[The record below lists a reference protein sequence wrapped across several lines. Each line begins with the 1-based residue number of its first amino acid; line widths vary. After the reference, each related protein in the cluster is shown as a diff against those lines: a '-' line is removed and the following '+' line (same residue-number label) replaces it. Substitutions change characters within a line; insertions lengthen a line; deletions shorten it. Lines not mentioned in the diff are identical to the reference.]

1 MEKSRQSKIKLV
13 VPDSDMEREFE
24 ITHAERLLGMPN
36 NGGWQLPENSEY
48 IFDLNDGLKRK
59 QPKGNSEGP
68 KK

>member
-1 MEKSRQSKIKLV
+1 
-13 VPDSDMEREFE
+13 MEREFE

>member
-1 MEKSRQSKIKLV
+1 MEKSRQSKVKLV

-59 QPKGNSEGP
+59 QPKGNTESA

>member
-59 QPKGNSEGP
+59 QPKGNTESA

>member
-59 QPKGNSEGP
+59 QPKGNPEST

>member
-1 MEKSRQSKIKLV
+1 MEKSRQSNVKLV

-59 QPKGNSEGP
+59 QPKGNTESA

>member
-13 VPDSDMEREFE
+13 VPDSEMEREFE
-24 ITHAERLLGMPN
+24 ISHAERLLGMPN
-36 NGGWQLPENSEY
+36 NGGWQLPANSEY

-59 QPKGNSEGP
+59 QPKGNTESA

>member
-1 MEKSRQSKIKLV
+1 MEKSRQSKVKLV

-59 QPKGNSEGP
+59 QPKGNTEST

>member
-1 MEKSRQSKIKLV
+1 MEKSRQSKVKLV
-13 VPDSDMEREFE
+13 VPDSQMEREFE
-24 ITHAERLLGMPN
+24 INHAERLLGMPN

-59 QPKGNSEGP
+59 QPKGNTEGA

>member
-1 MEKSRQSKIKLV
+1 MK
-13 VPDSDMEREFE
+13 REFE

-59 QPKGNSEGP
+59 QPKGNPEST